1 MTVNRGH
8 TERAENEKEKLSI
21 FNYKGQCS
29 GVPLRELR
37 VEGDFTPSVLNWIL
51 VTWRLAD
58 NYYFTAYF
66 MWFGKLYF
74 TIKINTKNLK

>member
-8 TERAENEKEKLSI
+8 TERAENEKEKLTI

-37 VEGDFTPSVLNWIL
+37 AEGDFTPSILN
-51 VTWRLAD
+51 
-58 NYYFTAYF
+58 
-66 MWFGKLYF
+66 
-74 TIKINTKNLK
+74 

>member
-37 VEGDFTPSVLNWIL
+37 VEGDFTPSVLN
-51 VTWRLAD
+51 
-58 NYYFTAYF
+58 
-66 MWFGKLYF
+66 
-74 TIKINTKNLK
+74 